1 MQLCSQQAAA
11 LGRTGWAVEAVALG
25 RTGSEEAVSLAQKG
39 WVEPGRSLNSG
50 KSQRPD

>member
-11 LGRTGWAVEAVALG
+11 LGRTGWEEAVALG
-25 RTGSEEAVSLAQKG
+25 RTGSEEAVALARKG
-39 WVEPGRSLNSG
+39 WAGAGRSLNSG